1 MTDRM
6 RPATS
11 DLRRWPSDPSLLVD
25 TTRCPACFA
34 PLFRSQCDECGLRL
48 DLPGAAELLAAGVR
62 VRDAEAERQQLITG
76 LRARQASTAE
86 PWTAASIPQGASL
99 GRIPTPAPSM
109 EPVASAATVSS
120 PVRPPSPSEAASNR
134 VATVPTPPPVHAPSA
149 ADLGDASPPPT
160 PGSDAAPRP
169 PRRSGVQVFLLAL
182 GVVLLSVAAIV
193 FLFVAYLIATLEVR
207 SVIIAAASV
216 AVLALAWLLRAR
228 GLSGTAEGVAAVGVV
243 LIVLDVWIVRANAL
257 FGADRL
263 DEAAYWGAALAI
275 VAVVLTGARAVSGVR
290 VPGFAAALAA
300 PVAAFLLASSSA
312 PDAEPVTGIWL
323 GGLAASL
330 VGTAAVFLRLR
341 DERLVTLATA
351 FAGTLAATF
360 AAWWSLPDV
369 PWGTTWAFLAVALA
383 WAASAVALRLVG
395 APADEPSATVAAV
408 GAGAAAALAPAL
420 GSADQLP
427 WADAVWIAPAS
438 AAAVAVVLA
447 FAARQGRRFAR
458 AASAAF
464 IAASVVAGAALL
476 PAIAVAVW
484 SAADLVGTGWAT
496 WSVDPGNAR
505 DQVSRDLGRAAVLAL
520 LAVAAASAAA
530 AALFARLRR
539 VGAVPLS
546 LLAAAGLAASAVAP
560 TLLVSVIVLV
570 GVATVGLALTAG
582 PWLRRVP
589 GAIPLMAAAG
599 IPSAVAAW
607 WLAHSSAALWPW
619 VVASVIALA
628 VAGRLLSPRIWE
640 SAVDRWVGPSHV
652 CAATALLVAGA
663 VALPYWADAV
673 GPGLTAPWSAPA
685 FTAAVASTA
694 GLAVLRFLARWPEP
708 DRLAAGV
715 PLLATAVL
723 GASVL
728 ALELATG
735 VSDGSLPE
743 VVEAAPV
750 AWAPSLA
757 LALVGVA
764 WVRARLAGGLPVAF
778 AAITPIA
785 AVFAGAGIAAEAR
798 EPSTVA
804 VGAAVGVL
812 VAAVVGLLAVAPRP
826 ALRSAWTS
834 SAGILVLVV
843 AMVGVVPP
851 TSPDATWLVLL
862 LSAPVPVL
870 LAAQYGDP
878 IAGSEPTRHLAW
890 GTPALAV
897 GSVWSWFGAGEV
909 TDVEAYT
916 LPVAIALAV
925 VGVLILWR
933 RPTSE
938 ALESGR
944 TLVFAAAAAVAVLP
958 SVAITGGSELR
969 TLVLVSAGGIAVL
982 AAGFLPDR
990 ARGLPLRILV
1000 LLAGWATAT
1009 LAALVRGCAVALGES
1024 SVVIVEFWPL
1034 LALVVGVVAA
1044 VSALRRGA
1052 RPDLLPETLLAA
1064 SIGTAAV
1071 PTVFAITSGD
1081 QSTAR
1086 AAVLLVLLGALHVIS
1101 DGVTSRPVAGAA
1113 VGWTSLALMAVT
1125 AGLTLPLGVVDSI
1138 GVVDPVDLFSGVI
1151 GAALIAAGAIR
1162 LRRSSELG
1170 SWPTLGP
1177 GLAVLL
1183 VPALLADWAD
1193 PELWRIVTLGVLSA
1207 AAVVLGVVLR
1217 LQAPFA
1223 LGGGVLLVHA
1233 ISQLW
1238 PWVSRLYAAEWWWLW
1253 LGIAGAALI
1262 AVAATYERQ
1271 LRLARS
1277 ALRSFSTLR

>member
-76 LRARQASTAE
+76 MRARQASAAE
-86 PWTAASIPQGASL
+86 PWGPASIPQAVSL
-99 GRIPTPAPSM
+99 GPAAAPAPPVV
-109 EPVASAATVSS
+109 PVAGAAAESA
-120 PVRPPSPSEAASNR
+120 PVPPPLPLPPEAAASG
-134 VATVPTPPPVHAPSA
+134 PTLPPILPPGA
-149 ADLGDASPPPT
+149 ADVSDAPPPT
-160 PGSDAAPRP
+160 TTDESARP
-169 PRRSGVQVFLLAL
+169 PRRSGVQIFLLTL

-193 FLFVAYLIATLEVR
+193 FLLVAYLIATLEVR

-216 AVLALAWLLRAR
+216 AVLALAWLLRVR
-228 GLSGTAEGVAAVGVV
+228 GLSGTAEGVAAIGVV
-243 LIVLDVWIVRANAL
+243 LILLDVWIVRANAL
-257 FGADRL
+257 FGTDRL
-263 DEAAYWGAALAI
+263 DEAGYWGAALGI

-300 PVAAFLLASSSA
+300 PVAAFLLGSAAA
-312 PDAEPVTGIWL
+312 PDAEPATAIWL

-351 FAGTLAATF
+351 FAGTTAATF

-369 PWGTTWAFLAVALA
+369 PWGATWAFLAVAVA
-383 WAASAVALRLVG
+383 WAVSAVALRLAG
-395 APADEPSATVAAV
+395 SPSDRAGATVAAV

-420 GSADQLP
+420 GSTGQLP
-427 WADAVWIAPAS
+427 WADAAWIAPVS

-447 FAARQGRRFAR
+447 VAARHGRRLAR
-458 AASAAF
+458 EASAAF

-476 PAIAVAVW
+476 PAIGVAIW
-484 SAADLVGTGWAT
+484 SGADLLSVGWAT
-496 WSVDPGNAR
+496 WSVDAGDAR
-505 DQVSRDLGRAAVLAL
+505 DRVAPELGRAVVVAL
-520 LAVAAASAAA
+520 LATAAASAAA
-530 AALFARLRR
+530 AALFGRLRR
-539 VGAVPLS
+539 AGAVPVA
-546 LLAAAGLAASAVAP
+546 LLAAAGLAASAVAS
-560 TLLVSVIVLV
+560 TRLVSVIVLI
-570 GVATVGLALTAG
+570 GVATVGLALTAT

-589 GAIPLMAAAG
+589 GAIPVMAAAG
-599 IPSAVAAW
+599 IPSAAAAW
-607 WLAHSSAALWPW
+607 WLAHSSATLWPW

-628 VAGRLLSPRIWE
+628 VVGRLRSSAIWGPVAGRR
-640 SAVDRWVGPSHV
+640 VGALHV
-652 CAATALLVAGA
+652 VVAAIVLVAAA
-663 VALPYWADAV
+663 VALPSWVDAL
-673 GPGLTAPWSAPA
+673 GAGLIAPWSAPA

-694 GLAVLRFLARWPEP
+694 GLAVLRSLARWPDG
-708 DRLAAGV
+708 DRIAAAV
-715 PLLATAVL
+715 PLLAAAVI
-723 GASVL
+723 GTSVL
-728 ALELATG
+728 ALALGAAVLGE
-735 VSDGSLPE
+735 SLSV
-743 VVEAAPV
+743 VVEATPV
-750 AWAPSLA
+750 AWAPALA
-757 LALVGVA
+757 LAVVGVA
-764 WVRARLAGGLPVAF
+764 WVRARLAGLPVAF

-826 ALRSAWTS
+826 ALRSAWTA
-834 SAGILVLVV
+834 SAGILVLIV

-878 IAGSEPTRHLAW
+878 IAGSDPTRHLAW

-897 GSVWSWFGAGEV
+897 GSVWSWFGTGGV

-925 VGVLILWR
+925 VGMLILWR
-933 RPTSE
+933 RPTSA

-944 TLVFAAAAAVAVLP
+944 TLVFASAAAVAVLP
-958 SVAITGGSELR
+958 SVAMTGGSELR

-1024 SVVIVEFWPL
+1024 SAVIVEFWPL
-1034 LALVVGVVAA
+1034 LALIVGVVAA
-1044 VSALRRGA
+1044 VSALRRDA
-1052 RPDLLPETLLAA
+1052 RPDLLPEALLTA

-1081 QSTAR
+1081 QPTAR
-1086 AAVLLVLLGALHVIS
+1086 ALVLLVVLGALHVMS
-1101 DGVTSRPVAGAA
+1101 EAVTSRPVAGAA